1 VKKEVQLERKQ
12 LTNFQNNIILENSGD
27 NSLNNY
33 VENMSN
39 KNMTLYKEQGEK
51 NIFQINKMPS
61 IENILQSLSKL
72 PSFQSIE
79 DHQIHK

>member
-61 IENILQSLSKL
+61 I
-72 PSFQSIE
+72 
-79 DHQIHK
+79 

>member
-1 VKKEVQLERKQ
+1 MKKEVQLERKQ

>member
-72 PSFQSIE
+72 PSF
-79 DHQIHK
+79 

>member
-1 VKKEVQLERKQ
+1 MKKVVLQERHH
-12 LTNFQNNIILENSGD
+12 LTNFQNNVIQENSGD

-39 KNMTLYKEQGEK
+39 NNMTLYKEQGEK
-51 NIFQINKMPS
+51 NVFQLNKMPS

-72 PSFQSIE
+72 PSFQSLE
-79 DHQIHK
+79 DQ

>member
-1 VKKEVQLERKQ
+1 
-12 LTNFQNNIILENSGD
+12 
-27 NSLNNY
+27 
-33 VENMSN
+33 
-39 KNMTLYKEQGEK
+39 MTLYKEQGEK

-79 DHQIHK
+79 DHQIHQ

>member
-1 VKKEVQLERKQ
+1 MKKEVQLERKQ

-72 PSFQSIE
+72 PSF
-79 DHQIHK
+79 